1 MRKIHSE
8 AAAEHDNCAED
19 YDSLSLQL
27 ENHAHEVIFGLVF
40 EYITEGDNL
49 LDLGI
54 GTGLGSSLFHK
65 AGLSIYGLDNS
76 KEMLNICQEKD
87 ISRDLKLYDFKESHL
102 PYDDQL
108 FDQVISVGVFH
119 FFQDLDRFFKETH
132 RILKEGGIFSF
143 TVKDSGTLV
152 SREVNEKYD
161 MVIYG
166 HSKGYLAE
174 LSQKYD
180 FKTLKSLNFTSFKD
194 LSKKESLSFKA
205 YVLEK
210 IITNS

>member
-1 MRKIHSE
+1 MRKFPSE
-8 AAAEHDNCAED
+8 DLVHDIFAYD

-27 ENHAHEVIFGLVF
+27 ENHAHEIIFGLVF
-40 EYITEGDNL
+40 EYTNPGDKL

-54 GTGLGSSLFHK
+54 GTGLGSYLFHK

-76 KEMLNICQEKD
+76 KKMLDICRKKD
-87 ISRDLKLYDFKESHL
+87 ISQDLKLFDMKESHL

-132 RILKEGGIFSF
+132 RTLKEGGIFSF
-143 TVKDSGTLV
+143 TVKDSDTLV
-152 SREVNEKYD
+152 SREVNEEYD

-166 HSKGYLAE
+166 HSKEYVTK

-180 FKTLKSLNFTSFKD
+180 FKILKSLNFTSFKD

-210 IITNS
+210 